1 MGVKAYVLRENLFMD
16 ASDILVERLLAWGVD
31 TIFGLPG
38 DGINGVFEALR
49 KQKDKIKFIHVRHEE
64 AAAFMA
70 CAYAKFTGRLG
81 VCIATSGPG
90 GIHLLNGL
98 YDAKMDH
105 APVLAITGM
114 QHSDL
119 IGTLTQQD
127 VALDKLFIDVTAY
140 NERVMNG
147 AHMESVAD
155 LAIRTALATRSVAHI
170 TIPVDV
176 QVQEIKKGRSPRNPI
191 HHTSNTPAYF
201 DQVPARAELDHAA
214 DILNR
219 GKRIAILAGQGAL
232 HATSELEA
240 LAEKLGAPIIKAL
253 LGKAAVPDDS
263 PYTTG
268 GIGLLGTEPS
278 QDAIEDCDTLLMIG
292 SSFPYIEFLP
302 EPGSV
307 KCVQIDI
314 DPQRISL
321 RYPADVGLVGDSK
334 NTIRALLPLVEKHSR
349 RFLEKAQRAKADW
362 EKLMEQRGTLPD
374 KPMKPQ
380 VIGWQLGKRIPANAI
395 VTSDSGTITT
405 WWARFVPARRGQKHS
420 CSGNLATMACGL
432 PYAIAAAVAYPDRP
446 VYCIIGDGGLS
457 MLMGELITIAAY
469 KLNIKIIVIKNN
481 TLGQIKWEQMVFLG
495 NPEFACDL
503 YPADFVT
510 IARGAGIQ
518 AIQIDDASM
527 CGRQLDSVVNLPVP
541 VLIEA
546 VVDQFTP
553 PMPAKI
559 KVSQAAKLAEA
570 LIRGEPNRTE
580 IVLTTM
586 HDKVRELV

>member
-1 MGVKAYVLRENLFMD
+1 MTN
-16 ASDILVERLLAWGVD
+16 ASDVLVERLIAWGVD
-31 TIFGLPG
+31 TVFGLPG

-49 KQKDKIKFIHVRHEE
+49 KNQEKIRFIHVRHEE

-105 APVLAITGM
+105 AAVLAITGM

-119 IGTLTQQD
+119 IGTFTQQD
-127 VALDKLFIDVTAY
+127 VALDKLFMDVADF
-140 NERVMNG
+140 NERVMSG
-147 AHMESVAD
+147 AHMESVTD
-155 LAIRTALATRSVAHI
+155 LAIRTALSARGVAHI

-176 QVQEIKKGRSPRNPI
+176 QVQEAKKGRSERNPV
-191 HHTSNTPAYF
+191 HHTSAVPAYF
-201 DQVPARAELDHAA
+201 DELPAKIELEHAA

-219 GKRIAILAGQGAL
+219 SEKIAILTGQGGL
-232 HATSELEA
+232 HATEELEEI
-240 LAEKLGAPIIKAL
+240 AEKLGAPIVKAL

-278 QDAIEDCDTLLMIG
+278 QDALEGCDTLFMVG
-292 SSFPYIEFLP
+292 TSFPYVEFLP

-321 RYPADVGLVGDSK
+321 RYPTDVGLVGDTK
-334 NTIRALLPLVEKHSR
+334 RCLRALMPLLQPHKKD
-349 RFLEKAQRAKADW
+349 FLQKAQKAKAEW
-362 EKLMEQRGTLPD
+362 EKLLAERGTRDD

-380 VIGWQLGKRIPANAI
+380 VVGWELGKRIPFNAI

-405 WWARFVPARRGQKHS
+405 WWARYVPALRGQMHS

-446 VYCIIGDGGLS
+446 VFCIIGDGGLS
-457 MLMGELITIAAY
+457 MLLGELITVAAY

-495 NPEFACDL
+495 NPEYACDL

-510 IARGAGIQ
+510 IARGAGID
-518 AIQIDDASM
+518 AVQIADPST
-527 CGRQLDSVVNLPVP
+527 CGSQLDSVLSRREP

-559 KVSQAAKLAEA
+559 KASQAIKLGEA
-570 LIRGEPNRTE
+570 LVRGEPNRSKIAITNA
-580 IVLTTM
+580 
-586 HDKVRELV
+586 HDKIRELV